1 MESSCWGR
9 RRPGAAVILVSAAL
23 LLLSAVPISL
33 PVPRSPFPML
43 LAAQTVPPK
52 KLAASLLR
60 LFGPGATVD
69 TMTIEGA
76 SVLRVARRDS
86 LLGFAQVRNVRG
98 KEQPITYLVALDN
111 GLTLR
116 DVDVLIYREAYGG
129 EIAYEPWRKQFRGRT
144 PQDTLEVGRT
154 VRGISGATI
163 SVNAVTLGIRQAL
176 ADFARWR
183 AAGLL

>member
-1 MESSCWGR
+1 
-9 RRPGAAVILVSAAL
+9 
-23 LLLSAVPISL
+23 
-33 PVPRSPFPML
+33 
-43 LAAQTVPPK
+43 
-52 KLAASLLR
+52 
-60 LFGPGATVD
+60 
-69 TMTIEGA
+69 MTIEGA
-76 SVLRVARRDS
+76 SVLRVARSDS

-111 GLTLR
+111 GLALR

-183 AAGLL
+183 AVGLL

>member
-23 LLLSAVPISL
+23 LLLSSAPISL
-33 PVPRSPFPML
+33 PVPRSPFPMR

>member
-1 MESSCWGR
+1 LRGGS
-9 RRPGAAVILVSAAL
+9 L
-23 LLLSAVPISL
+23 LLLSSIPISL
-33 PVPRSPFPML
+33 PVPRSAFPTPCL
-43 LAAQTVPPK
+43 IFPVPLHAQTVSPK
-52 KLAASLLR
+52 KLSASLLR
-60 LFGPGATVD
+60 VFGPGAMVD
-69 TMTIEGA
+69 TLTVEGTGI
-76 SVLRVARRDS
+76 LRVSRADS

-98 KEQPITYLVALDN
+98 KEQPITYLVALDSA
-111 GLTLR
+111 LALR

-144 PQDTLEVGRT
+144 PGDTLEVGRT

-163 SVNAVTLGIRQAL
+163 SVNAVTAGIRSAL